1 MKRAVFFDRDGTLI
15 DEARYL
21 RRPEQVRLK
30 PGAAQAVR
38 RLKEAGFLVVV
49 VSNQSGVARGLVT
62 TEDVDR
68 ANQRLQE
75 LLGEQ
80 DAHIDA
86 FYYCP
91 HLPTGTVPAYAKQCE
106 CRKPKPGLLFE
117 AAQDLDIDVTE
128 SFVVGDAVRDV
139 EAGRSA
145 GCHTVFVGDRS
156 LMDAGARGQV
166 EVFAE
171 TTAATLADAADYIL
185 RSADLE
191 AEPAPTDVGQ
201 GEGVQTEPTSA
212 EKPTVSTAARP
223 GERTCSRCGRSI
235 TEEDVRGGL
244 AVERRGRQLCPV
256 CVDELR
262 LKRGVPPERTAADSQ
277 TIVEELRAINRAL
290 TFETF
295 SVMNVL
301 GGVIQVGALG
311 CLFKA
316 YQLGPQP
323 GSGAVAMLL
332 WAIALQLIALTCFT
346 LGRR

>member
-15 DEARYL
+15 DEAGYL
-21 RRPEQVRLK
+21 RTPEQVRLK

-38 RLKEAGFLVVV
+38 RVKEAGFLVVV

-68 ANQRLQE
+68 ANQRLGD
-75 LLGEQ
+75 LLAEQ
-80 DAHIDA
+80 GADIDA

-91 HLPTGTVPAYAKQCE
+91 PLPTGTVPAYAKECE
-106 CRKPKPGLLFE
+106 CRKPKPGLLYE
-117 AAQDLDIDVTE
+117 AAQDLDIDLTE

-145 GCHTVFVGDRS
+145 RCHAVFVGEVS
-156 LMDAGARGQV
+156 LLEAGARGQV

-171 TTAATLADAADYIL
+171 TTVATLADAADYIL
-185 RSADLE
+185 RSADLGE
-191 AEPAPTDVGQ
+191 EPAPAEAGRRESVQ
-201 GEGVQTEPTSA
+201 GEP
-212 EKPTVSTAARP
+212 
-223 GERTCSRCGRSI
+223 TCSRCGRSI
-235 TEEDVRGGL
+235 TEEEVRGGL
-244 AVERRGRQLCPV
+244 ALERGGRQLCPV
-256 CVDELR
+256 CVEELR
-262 LKRGVPPERTAADSQ
+262 LKRSVPPEKAASDSQ
-277 TIVEELRAINRAL
+277 AIVEELRAINRAL

-301 GGVIQVGALG
+301 GGVVQVGAIG

-316 YQLGPQP
+316 YKIGVAQ
-323 GSGAVAMLL
+323 GASVWMLL

>member
-91 HLPTGTVPAYAKQCE
+91 HLPTGTVPGYAKQCE

-201 GEGVQTEPTSA
+201 GRGVQTEPTSA
-212 EKPTVSTAARP
+212 EKPIVPTAAGP

-262 LKRGVPPERTAADSQ
+262 LKRGVPPEKADSDSQ
-277 TIVEELRAINRAL
+277 AIVDELRAINRGL

-311 CLFKA
+311 FLFRA
-316 YQLGPQP
+316 YKVGGDLGTTH
-323 GSGAVAMLL
+323 MLL
-332 WAIALQLIALTCFT
+332 CAIALQLIALSCFT

>member
-30 PGAAQAVR
+30 PGAAPAVR
-38 RLKEAGFLVVV
+38 RLKQAGFLVVV
-49 VSNQSGVARGLVT
+49 VSNQSGVALGLVT

-75 LLGEQ
+75 FLGEQ

-106 CRKPKPGLLFE
+106 CRKPKPGLLYE

-145 GCHTVFVGDRS
+145 GCHTVFVGDVS
-156 LMDAGARGQV
+156 LMGAGARGQV

-201 GEGVQTEPTSA
+201 GEGVQAEPTPA

-262 LKRGVPPERTAADSQ
+262 LKRGVPPEKADSNFQ
-277 TIVEELRAINRAL
+277 AIVDELRAINRAL

-311 CLFKA
+311 FLFRA
-316 YQLGPQP
+316 YKLG
-323 GSGAVAMLL
+323 GGLGTTHMLL
-332 WAIALQLIALTCFT
+332 CAIALQLIALSCFT

>member
-15 DEARYL
+15 DEAGYL

-91 HLPTGTVPAYAKQCE
+91 HLPAGTVPAYAKQCE
-106 CRKPKPGLLFE
+106 CRKPKPGLLYE

-145 GCHTVFVGDRS
+145 GCHTVFVGDVS
-156 LMDAGARGQV
+156 LMNAGARGQV

-171 TTAATLADAADYIL
+171 TTAATLGDAADYIL

-191 AEPAPTDVGQ
+191 GQPAGAPTDVGQ
-201 GEGVQTEPTSA
+201 GEGVQTEPTPA

-262 LKRGVPPERTAADSQ
+262 LKRGVPPEKADSNFQ
-277 TIVEELRAINRAL
+277 AIVDELRAINRAL

-316 YQLGPQP
+316 YQLG
-323 GSGAVAMLL
+323 S
-332 WAIALQLIALTCFT
+332 
-346 LGRR
+346 